1 MPKPKIELNLSE
13 ENEIGFKL
21 KIEGSANDIGSS
33 KPKIRFALTEAKSG
47 KGWIFSTEKG
57 DGDAIA
63 VTIPSMKGLVEEN
76 HEYSGKLEVILGE
89 HYFTPTEVD
98 VQFVEPLK
106 VEAAIV
112 TTSRKKTSETLT
124 ESVEEE
130 VVEEDPQE
138 ALGLVVESQIDS
150 IIKKPVERKPAPPA
164 PAKLT
169 YNDLTT
175 KDKNAIN
182 KIFVEKCVKLD
193 PVNFKTK
200 AQILT
205 YMNEGTEFTRTR
217 LKTLL
222 GQSTKEY
229 LNSHKGS

>member
-33 KPKIRFALTEAKSG
+33 KPKIRFALTEAKTG

-57 DGDAIA
+57 EDDAIA
-63 VTIPSMKGLVEEN
+63 VTIPAMKGLVEESHN
-76 HEYSGKLEVILGE
+76 YSGKLEVILGE

-98 VQFVEPLK
+98 IQFVEPLK

-112 TTSRKKTSETLT
+112 TTSRKKSSETLI
-124 ESVEEE
+124 EAVEEE
-130 VVEEDPQE
+130 ETVDAP
-138 ALGLVVESQIDS
+138 GLVVESQIDS
-150 IIKKPVERKPAPPA
+150 IIKKPAPAPK
-164 PAKLT
+164 KLA
-169 YNDLTT
+169 YNDLTEA
-175 KDKNAIN
+175 DKNAIN
-182 KIFVEKCVKLD
+182 QIFVEKCVKLD

-217 LKTLL
+217 LKALL

-229 LNSHKGS
+229 VNSHKGS